1 MLGSCSKDDT
11 EVAPAEVKGKVA
23 FTASMTLG
31 EANETRTHLE
41 NGKYM
46 WDKGDMLHAS
56 VVGSTLTTI
65 PFIVSGEPNA
75 DGTPTETRV
84 PDAILSQASLSLSP
98 GSL

>member
-11 EVAPAEVKGKVA
+11 EVTPAEVKGKVA

-46 WDKGDMLHAS
+46 GQ
-56 VVGSTLTTI
+56 G
-65 PFIVSGEPNA
+65 
-75 DGTPTETRV
+75 
-84 PDAILSQASLSLSP
+84 
-98 GSL
+98 